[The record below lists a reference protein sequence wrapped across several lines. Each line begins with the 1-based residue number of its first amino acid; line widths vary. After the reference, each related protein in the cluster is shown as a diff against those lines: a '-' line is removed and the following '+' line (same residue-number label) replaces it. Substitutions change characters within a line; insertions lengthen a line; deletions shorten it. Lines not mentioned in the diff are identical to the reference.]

1 MCAANGGV
9 LMGNWTG
16 DYSNG
21 TAPYVWT
28 SSVPILQ
35 QYYITKVPICFGQCW
50 VFSGIL
56 TTGRQLQLW
65 AGLIGSHGS

>member
-16 DYSNG
+16 DYADG

-35 QYYITKVPICFGQCW
+35 QHYVTRMPVRYGQCW

-56 TTGRQLQLW
+56 TTGRLQP
-65 AGLIGSHGS
+65 GLGLLSSHRS